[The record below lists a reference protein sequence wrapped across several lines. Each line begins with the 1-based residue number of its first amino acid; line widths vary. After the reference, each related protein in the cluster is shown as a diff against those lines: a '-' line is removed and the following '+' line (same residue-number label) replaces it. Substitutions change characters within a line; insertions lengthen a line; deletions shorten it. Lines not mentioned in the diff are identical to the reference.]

1 MRNSTG
7 NTLWLQGKFALRS
20 RMQKAPNLKAGPCS
34 VLSNSRERY
43 GVSSTTAMFIG
54 VKVPLPS
61 ESSVSA
67 DKGKREREVQQL
79 SSIPT
84 AQPTAAQR

>member
-1 MRNSTG
+1 
-7 NTLWLQGKFALRS
+7 
-20 RMQKAPNLKAGPCS
+20 MQKAPNLKAGPCS

-84 AQPTAAQR
+84 PQPTPAQR

>member
-1 MRNSTG
+1 
-7 NTLWLQGKFALRS
+7 
-20 RMQKAPNLKAGPCS
+20 MQKAPNLKAGPCS

-67 DKGKREREVQQL
+67 DKGKRERGSTVEQHSNSTTN
-79 SSIPT
+79 SSTTLMFGIAPLLH
-84 AQPTAAQR
+84 QR